1 MTDGGGMV
9 PRKAAWA
16 SLITT
21 AGLILLF
28 SFKTPGAASLAPA
41 NGATGDQ
48 AIVAPG
54 AAAATATPA
63 PVATTEP
70 ATTADDGSTSGSGTT
85 SAATPAPTATAA
97 PATGAYQDGTY
108 TGDTIQTRY
117 GSVEVQVTISGG
129 SITDVTAL
137 SLPERDGH
145 SARISSQA
153 EPILREEALTAQ
165 SAKIDLLSGAT
176 YTSTGYEQSLQ
187 AALDQ
192 ALG

>member
-16 SLITT
+16 SLVTVV
-21 AGLILLF
+21 GLLLLF

-48 AIVAPG
+48 AIVDTGGSASTAAPTP
-54 AAAATATPA
+54 AATADA
-63 PVATTEP
+63 GTTD
-70 ATTADDGSTSGSGTT
+70 AGGSASGSTSQ
-85 SAATPAPTATAA
+85 AAPTPTAATAA
-97 PATGAYQDGTY
+97 GTYQDGTY
-108 TGDTIQTRY
+108 TGATIQTRY

-129 SITDVTAL
+129 AITDVTAL
-137 SLPERDGH
+137 ALPDRDNH

-153 EPILREEALTAQ
+153 GPILREEALTAQ
-165 SAKIDLLSGAT
+165 SANIDLLSGAT
-176 YTSTGYEQSLQ
+176 YTSTGYEKSLQ

>member
-16 SLITT
+16 TLITT

-28 SFKTPGAASLAPA
+28 SFKTPGASSLAPA

-48 AIVAPG
+48 AIVDPG
-54 AAAATATPA
+54 SAGATATPA
-63 PVATTEP
+63 PAATTEP
-70 ATTADDGSTSGSGTT
+70 TTTDDSGSTSGSGTT
-85 SAATPAPTATAA
+85 SAATPAPTAG
-97 PATGAYQDGTY
+97 ATTTGTYQDGTY
-108 TGDTIQTRY
+108 TGDTVQTRY
-117 GSVEVQVTISGG
+117 GNVEVQVTISGG
-129 SITDVTAL
+129 AITDVTAL

-192 ALG
+192 ALA